1 MFGYGRDEV
10 VCRRARA
17 VGEKP
22 RSQAHRLIGSTAP
35 SVVDANRGTVPSA
48 VNGSASATIMR
59 EEHVVYQIAIVA
71 GSVRDDMVS
80 SGLHQTMFTGAGT
93 AN

>member
-59 EEHVVYQIAIVA
+59 EEHVVYQIAIV
-71 GSVRDDMVS
+71 RDDMVS